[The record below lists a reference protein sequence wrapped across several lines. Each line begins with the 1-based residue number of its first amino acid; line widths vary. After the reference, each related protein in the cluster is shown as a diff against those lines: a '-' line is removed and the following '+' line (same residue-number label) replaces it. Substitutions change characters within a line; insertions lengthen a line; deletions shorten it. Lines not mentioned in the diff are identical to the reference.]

1 MGRRLAV
8 AVKVTATS
16 YHAVHVKQPKLSAQ
30 LSAIGEEEKQTLQL
44 IQRFALYGVL
54 LEFSCCNMSGNT
66 LNFYVVI

>member
-30 LSAIGEEEKQTLQL
+30 LSAMGEEEKINIATYSKICSVQVYTTVPRTKSWHELK
-44 IQRFALYGVL
+44 
-54 LEFSCCNMSGNT
+54 
-66 LNFYVVI
+66 

>member
-1 MGRRLAV
+1 MSRRLAV

-30 LSAIGEEEKQTLQL
+30 LSAMGEEEKTNSATYS
-44 IQRFALYGVL
+44 RFSLYGVL
-54 LEFSCCNMSGNT
+54 LEFSCCNMSCNT